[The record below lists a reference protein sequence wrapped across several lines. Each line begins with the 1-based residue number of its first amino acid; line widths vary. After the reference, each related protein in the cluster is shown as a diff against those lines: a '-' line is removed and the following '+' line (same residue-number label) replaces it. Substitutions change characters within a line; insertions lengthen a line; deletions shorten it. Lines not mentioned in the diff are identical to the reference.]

1 MDTLVPICFV
11 APWLVFA
18 AKLVQ
23 VSLYEWRVQLFAEL
37 PPFAF
42 SELRRRIRQRR
53 GIDAIHNQLKASE
66 IRWLLITACWW
77 LLSFVGLLVF
87 ALLHAH

>member
-1 MDTLVPICFV
+1 MNIFVPIWFV

-18 AKLVQ
+18 AKLIH
-23 VSLYEWRVQLFAEL
+23 VSIYEWRVQLFAEL

-42 SELRRRIRQRR
+42 SEMRRRIRQRR
-53 GIDAIHNQLKASE
+53 GVDVVYNRIKASE
-66 IRWLLITACWW
+66 IRWFLITACWW

-87 ALLHAH
+87 ALLYAH

>member
-1 MDTLVPICFV
+1 MDTLVPIWLV

-23 VSLYEWRVQLFAEL
+23 VSIYEWRVQLFAEL
-37 PPFAF
+37 SPFAF

-53 GIDAIHNQLKASE
+53 RIDATYNRLKASE

-87 ALLHAH
+87 ALLYAH